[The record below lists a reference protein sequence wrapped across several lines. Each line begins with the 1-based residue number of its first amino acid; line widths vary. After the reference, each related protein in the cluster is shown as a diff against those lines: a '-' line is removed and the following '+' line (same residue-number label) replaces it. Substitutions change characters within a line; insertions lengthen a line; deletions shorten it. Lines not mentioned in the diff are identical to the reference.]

1 VPGMPPK
8 VLSQRALNRATL
20 ARQMLLERHELRP
33 TAAVERLAGLQA
45 QAPLSPYVGLWT
57 RLERFQ
63 AEDLADLIRQRRL
76 VRASLMRVTIHLVS
90 ARDALA
96 WRPIIQRVAE
106 GGWRGSQW
114 SKQIGSAD
122 PEQVVAAARELVD
135 GQAIG
140 RTEIGKRLAERW
152 PDADPFA
159 LGGTVLYLLATVQ
172 PPPRGVWGEGGVTT
186 LTAMESWLGTELAPP
201 TDSSVEA
208 LVLRALGA
216 LGPASV
222 MDVQA
227 WSRLTRLREV
237 FDRLAPRLRTFR
249 SESGTELFDLPR
261 APRPDPD
268 TPAPARYLPEYDN
281 LLLSHADRTRVNPE
295 GRQIPLFPGN
305 GAQLGTFLLDGLHA
319 GHWRIRRDKAGP
331 AELQLEPFHRL
342 RRADLDEL
350 TREGLALL
358 RFAAADAPTHVV
370 RVRPTT

>member
-63 AEDLADLIRQRRL
+63 AEDLADLIRRRRL

-186 LTAMESWLGTELAPP
+186 LTAMESWLGAELAPP
-201 TDSSVEA
+201 TDTSVEA

-268 TPAPARYLPEYDN
+268 TPAPVRYLPEYDN

-331 AELQLEPFHRL
+331 AELHLEPFHPL
-342 RRADLDEL
+342 RRPDVDEL

-358 RFAAADAPTHVV
+358 RFAAADAPDHVV
-370 RVRPTT
+370 RIQPTT